1 MIVIIFNLTSGLNC
15 LLQIKQITQLFQ
27 DDQNVSTKGT
37 LEYYDDDQLGVL
49 TGLGIDLQESLNN
62 EKPRMEL
69 DFEIISN

>member
-1 MIVIIFNLTSGLNC
+1 M
-15 LLQIKQITQLFQ
+15 FQ